1 MHAHVA
7 LMRDSLLR
15 LTGRDL
21 LDYPHANS
29 DDAAAAFEAPFA
41 LVSHDQADDPIFTY
55 ANQTALTLFEMD
67 WAAFTHL
74 PSRLSAEQVA
84 RDERQRLLDR
94 VTEYGYIDDYRGVRV
109 SSTGRRFMISDA
121 VVWNL
126 VDGEGA
132 HHGQAALFSSWT
144 PLPA

>member
-1 MHAHVA
+1 
-7 LMRDSLLR
+7 MRDSLLR

-84 RDERQRLLDR
+84 RIAKDLLANDLIQTWTLFSAGDELGQSAAPR
-94 VTEYGYIDDYRGVRV
+94 VTSRSEAIIREIDLNT
-109 SSTGRRFMISDA
+109 SLS
-121 VVWNL
+121 N
-126 VDGEGA
+126 
-132 HHGQAALFSSWT
+132 Q
-144 PLPA
+144 